1 MKKWKQKK
9 DVRIGNERVRQK
21 RTRGRSTQELLRIR
35 TFTRYGLETEDG
47 ELIFFQISP
56 VNLAVLSKAAV
67 EIKIRHLMMVL
78 SAAPDIEMV
87 CADAYECFD
96 DNKIYL
102 QNRYLEETNPKVRE
116 LLKRDREMLDNMQ
129 SEMATAR
136 QFMIIVR
143 CRKETPDQVFQTM
156 NRIQKLITEQGFEL
170 RRMGKNDIKRFLAIY
185 FGATMYGDQMPDGD
199 GEQFFAYDV
208 EEAENNAGDRAVS
221 EHSSYFIGKKEDSD
235 EA

>member
-9 DVRIGNERVRQK
+9 DVKIENERVRQK
-21 RTRGRSTQELLRIR
+21 RTRGHSTQELLRIR

-56 VNLAVLSKAAV
+56 VNLAVLSKTAV

-78 SAAPDIEMV
+78 SAAPDMEIV

-102 QNRYLEETNPKVRE
+102 QDRYLEETNPKVRE
-116 LLKRDREMLDNMQ
+116 LLRKDRDMLDNMQ

-143 CRKETPDQVFQTM
+143 CRKETPDQVFQSI
-156 NRIQKLITEQGFEL
+156 NRIQKLITEQGFDI

-199 GEQFFAYDV
+199 GEQFFVYD
-208 EEAENNAGDRAVS
+208 EAEEKG
-221 EHSSYFIGKKEDSD
+221 DSD

>member
-1 MKKWKQKK
+1 MKKNKKSTQKK
-9 DVRIGNERVRQK
+9 R
-21 RTRGRSTQELLRIR
+21 RGHSTQELLGIR
-35 TFTRYGLETEDG
+35 KFTRYGLETEDG

-78 SAAPDIEMV
+78 SAAPDMEMV

-96 DNKIYL
+96 DNKLYL
-102 QNRYLEETNPKVRE
+102 QDRYLEESNPKVRE
-116 LLKRDREMLDNMQ
+116 LLGMDRDMLDHMQ

-136 QFMIIVR
+136 QFLIIIR
-143 CRKETPDQVFQTM
+143 CKKETPDQVFQTT

-199 GEQFFAYDV
+199 GEQFFAFC
-208 EEAENNAGDRAVS
+208 EAE
-221 EHSSYFIGKKEDSD
+221 EKEDSD